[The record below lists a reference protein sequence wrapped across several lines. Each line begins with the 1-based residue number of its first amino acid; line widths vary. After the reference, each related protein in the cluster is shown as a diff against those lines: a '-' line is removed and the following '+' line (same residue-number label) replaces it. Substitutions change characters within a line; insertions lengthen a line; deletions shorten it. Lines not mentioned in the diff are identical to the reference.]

1 MTKPGTYVVLRRV
14 WKPIYFQGQRS
25 RSQGLIFRRVDT
37 PRFALPLLSLGMFAM
52 PFFATNLRL
61 TLLSLGMLAMPFFA
75 TNLRLTLLS
84 LGMFAMPF
92 FATNLRL
99 TLLSLGMF
107 AINTDHAAN
116 LDLSRHANGWIFW
129 SSNALYLAWLGF
141 SDVHS
146 GVEYYKVTVG
156 SSYMASNL
164 CKVRYISSLLQYSG
178 PPSYKAI
185 LFCNQVAL

>member
-1 MTKPGTYVVLRRV
+1 MPL
-14 WKPIYFQGQRS
+14 
-25 RSQGLIFRRVDT
+25 
-37 PRFALPLLSLGMFAM
+37 FATNLCLTLLPLGMSAM
-52 PFFATNLRL
+52 SFFATNLC
-61 TLLSLGMLAMPFFA
+61 
-75 TNLRLTLLS
+75 
-84 LGMFAMPF
+84 
-92 FATNLRL
+92 L

-116 LDLSRHANGWIFW
+116 LNLSRHANEWMFW

-178 PPSYKAI
+178 P
-185 LFCNQVAL
+185 LL

>member
-1 MTKPGTYVVLRRV
+1 ML
-14 WKPIYFQGQRS
+14 
-25 RSQGLIFRRVDT
+25 
-37 PRFALPLLSLGMFAM
+37 AM

-61 TLLSLGMLAMPFFA
+61 TLLSLGMLAMPFFATNLRLTLLSLGMFAMPFFA